1 MKIVTVLSQTARN
14 LHSLLPLTVSKV
26 YEMCYWRL
34 MFFCV
39 CLLPNQ
45 VAISADGSLQ
55 HTKASSAQSKQIRRN
70 YRDTSQYLVSSHAV
84 VLQGSYSQIMRL
96 SRWLDEIIKVPHGRK
111 TLEAIFDSGNQLTI
125 RHSSWALEASGRTVG
140 PATDKLLNGYGEDVV
155 ILFDARIPEQGSHW
169 VFDAQKQR
177 IEFTAVQNLFHELA
191 HARHFTNGTWE
202 YADSEGQAIEEE
214 NIFRA
219 QLGTKSGMERV
230 PLRAGIDGV
239 RFWSPE
245 GQLAAVD

>member
-1 MKIVTVLSQTARN
+1 M
-14 LHSLLPLTVSKV
+14 
-26 YEMCYWRL
+26 
-34 MFFCV
+34 
-39 CLLPNQ
+39 
-45 VAISADGSLQ
+45 
-55 HTKASSAQSKQIRRN
+55 
-70 YRDTSQYLVSSHAV
+70 
-84 VLQGSYSQIMRL
+84 
-96 SRWLDEIIKVPHGRK
+96 
-111 TLEAIFDSGNQLTI
+111 
-125 RHSSWALEASGRTVG
+125 
-140 PATDKLLNGYGEDVV
+140 
-155 ILFDARIPEQGSHW
+155 
-169 VFDAQKQR
+169 FDAQQQR

-219 QLGTKSGMERV
+219 QLGAKRGMERV